1 MYYGYEAGTLVY
13 MQELQQES
21 WLEKKEK
28 ETWPLVSSTDKKT
41 ESESLGGQGLSK
53 CGVFISLLTLWQ
65 NNWEKQLNNGR
76 DLVWFMVSVHSH
88 LGPVTAQ

>member
-1 MYYGYEAGTLVY
+1 MVKMGDVCEMRDGSPSSTKIRDACMYYGYEAGTLVY

-53 CGVFISLLTLWQ
+53 CGVFISLLTL
-65 NNWEKQLNNGR
+65 
-76 DLVWFMVSVHSH
+76 
-88 LGPVTAQ
+88 